1 MTGAL
6 SEISFPDETQ
16 EYRRAR
22 NNLLEA
28 EIELRRQIET
38 VAAQRPALP
47 FGGKVR
53 TDYVFEVSPPG
64 EKGFK
69 AIRLSEL
76 FEPDKDSLFLYSFMF
91 PENAGPTMTPC
102 PSCTS
107 IIDGIDGAAPHIM
120 QRVHLAVCAKAP
132 IAMFREHADNRGWR
146 NVLLLSSAGN
156 TYNHDYHAE
165 GAGRTSES
173 GSDCVHSAR
182 RPDSPLLEHRAL
194 VRSARARAGH
204 AARRFHVADVEHLRL
219 HRGREGFRLGTP
231 PHVLTGA
238 ECR

>member
-6 SEISFPDETQ
+6 SEISFPGETQ

-28 EIELRRQIET
+28 EVELRRQIET
-38 VAAQRPALP
+38 VAAQRRALP
-47 FGGKVR
+47 LGGEVR
-53 TDYVFEVSPPG
+53 TDYVFEGSPPG

-91 PENAGPTMTPC
+91 PESTGPTMTPC

-120 QRVHLAVCAKAP
+120 QRVNLAVCAKAP

-156 TYNHDYHAE
+156 TYNRNYHTEGPDGGESPVATAFIRRGDRIHHFWSSELWFVRPEPGQDMRHVDFMWPMWSIFDCTAE
-165 GAGRTSES
+165 GR
-173 GSDCVHSAR
+173 GSDWG
-182 RPDSPLLEHRAL
+182 P
-194 VRSARARAGH
+194 
-204 AARRFHVADVEHLRL
+204 RL
-219 HRGREGFRLGTP
+219 TY
-231 PHVLTGA
+231 
-238 ECR
+238 